1 MSAPFFLSLRRPA
14 IAAEKSGSNM
24 LIYDAS
30 PLLCCHFF
38 SLSYSVYNGP
48 ACVCVCERERERECV
63 CVCVCMCVCV
73 CLYVCVYVCVC
84 VCVCVCMCLC
94 VYVCVYVCVCVS
106 VCLCVYVSVCLCV
119 YVSVCLCVC
128 VSVCLCVCVSV
139 CLCVCVCADARAHAC
154 LSFSRSA
161 RVSARSARISA
172 RSRTAREWR
181 GDSAELKRCAQERDR
196 LMRQHVSPASSYLIC
211 IPIIAFSY
219 DKMSR
224 CSICEV
230 RSRSHARHTCS
241 QAQDVIGLSS

>member
-1 MSAPFFLSLRRPA
+1 MSAPSFLSLRRPA

-48 ACVCVCERERERECV
+48 ACVCVC
-63 CVCVCMCVCV
+63 
-73 CLYVCVYVCVC
+73 
-84 VCVCVCMCLC
+84 
-94 VYVCVYVCVCVS
+94 VCVS
-106 VCLCVYVSVCLCV
+106 VC
-119 YVSVCLCVC
+119 VCLCVC
-128 VSVCLCVCVSV
+128 LSVCVSV
-139 CLCVCVCADARAHAC
+139 SVCVCVCADARAHAC

-161 RVSARSARISA
+161 RVSARSARSSA

-241 QAQDVIGLSS
+241 LAQDVIGLSS